1 MILLGILRS
10 YYFNNEHTLK
20 KEQGQQPPRIYY
32 RDEVV
37 IEGERGLFSLPSRF
51 PCDTI
56 SLHTNFYYC
65 WCIWTL
71 FPFSLSFFSYNL
83 HIFIILGWVLWCLR
97 MHIHR
102 NITWTKRGTNNE
114 VVELYRFICMV
125 QVDFCMCAL
134 SIALFYMLLN
144 KNKTIAIS

>member
-1 MILLGILRS
+1 MLGILLS
-10 YYFNNEHTLK
+10 YYFKNEHTLK
-20 KEQGQQPPRIYY
+20 KSTRATTSENLLQGWSSNR
-32 RDEVV
+32 RR
-37 IEGERGLFSLPSRF
+37 ERFVSLPSRF

-97 MHIHR
+97 MHVHS
-102 NITWTKRGTNNE
+102 NITWAKRGTNNE

-144 KNKTIAIS
+144 KNKTIAI